1 MVNEVPELEVI
12 SRASSSLKS
21 NGTTN
26 ETISIETVVNAS
38 ERLSEIISQYVQS
51 ATIVVEE
58 VNQDAVPVASL
69 LKTQISDIGT
79 VLAAQQEPDAP
90 EVQIVTDTFT
100 LSVSSRTAE
109 NVSAA
114 PFVATSNG
122 TAIAIASVP
131 DAAKDIPGVNA
142 SVPIEAVMWTSTSD
156 LHGTGSSER
165 RLVAGA
171 TVSFTLVQ
179 AGNELVVRDLA
190 EPVQL
195 TVPLDS
201 EDTYVRSCL
210 GQPDVRQLA
219 EQAISGEPPCTS
231 TLECRYWVE
240 ETAEWS
246 TDGCVT
252 VEYNGTETDGAAL
265 GCSCS
270 HLSDFVSIQV
280 PTDNIDAIDYGQLDV
295 SALTTSQ
302 VDVTAGGMW
311 MSVRKTAAAALT
323 FTKRL
328 YLAYTEADAE
338 PLAWHVRNTSCRDT
352 PRGGYSA
359 ASCSWLGV
367 LNTTGN
373 LSDSFL
379 FSLGAAGLRE
389 NRAPDAYA
397 ASIGMA
403 LEYVDGGVRELIVP
417 LHVAVE
423 AVGVAARST
432 WGGVDAAGSCANT
445 SYAAAARLSASR
457 IELWQALVV
466 PASVCDCESLP
477 VDHETPDESSD
488 ATVTAS
494 LWRWDGT
501 PTGNTWSSASVA
513 YVGGARYDVA
523 LVLPAVG
530 TWGVQLFLGG
540 ETIDSTLNVTVV
552 CPVGQEVMPDGE
564 SCGCAAGTVLRS
576 GVVPGAP
583 AQTEVGEGLCEPCP
597 IEGTSSELGG
607 ACDICAAG
615 WYRLSDDT
623 PAEDCNPCPEWA
635 ICAEA
640 GNTLATL
647 QLLSGYWRISNKSSD
662 VWPCASGGNNSSPCE
677 GGSDSGVSGE
687 GYCIDGHAGAL
698 CEGCTQDEWYYS
710 SSTRQCAPCSGP
722 SGPIWASRVVQ
733 YGVPVICTILPFVLL
748 AWLLKRCRPD
758 EWYKTARLVR
768 RSQVTI
774 NSLGIVPKTKV
785 LFSFY
790 LVVSPISDVYRVTF
804 PAQYTDWTSI
814 FSWIDDFN
822 LDLFVPIG
830 CVTDA
835 RGRLLVA
842 GLLPLGIV
850 AFCALVSMGW
860 RTFQHVVRF
869 KLPRNQLWRD
879 AVKPGLLRVLPT
891 GLFFTFVCCTS
902 VSTQV
907 FSMFDCRAFGLDDF
921 ADPPQTVSYLVSSP
935 TVRCDTSDDEYRRI
949 RDTAVVMML
958 LWPIGVPLV
967 YFVLLVRARRA
978 ISRREPT
985 PLSRACQFL
994 WREYE
999 SAYCFYEPIQ
1009 LLRKCALTGF
1019 VLLIPDDRD
1028 LGRLLCALLVTIT
1041 CLSAEQSISP
1051 FHDKINSHLHT
1062 ASQVL
1067 LLVLYLGAMLVKLCD
1082 DDDAICKRYG
1092 FDDSSGISFLL
1103 IGFNFGLLS
1112 VVTVL
1117 LVRSILTSSQM
1128 TVVRIEQ
1135 TGEVPAL
1142 TLTKAHMYHIFLSH
1156 TWLTGQDQVAVI
1168 KRQLQLLMP
1177 GILVFLDV
1185 DDLEGIDKL
1194 EEYIGASALIMFFL
1208 SRNYFNSRNC
1218 LREIRAALSQQKPL
1232 VLMHEYDPAKGGLP
1246 LRDSRDE
1253 CPENMQ
1259 AIIFDGVPYTPIVS
1273 ATGEVTFSIARANN
1287 PPGDTRR
1294 SRKTSDDL
1302 MSSRVSSFTPRFKDG
1317 PKSRFSE
1324 ADRAT
1329 EVIAWHRIR
1338 DFQLLSLKLLCQRV
1352 LKASPLYG
1360 GVVSKGAAPPSS
1372 SRKSL
1377 PTDLVLPGEI
1387 LTLQLSCKDDHVW
1400 LFCSPQNPACR
1411 SVGREIA
1418 RQIDGVHVVTKAP
1431 WAHDPLAQ
1439 PDSHNSATSP
1449 ERTSGGRS
1457 NSVSGRGEHSSTSE
1471 RLLEFGDR
1479 MRRRMRTA
1487 SRGRLSRNRL
1497 RTITRSGSSF
1507 TNARMSVHFQSQQS
1521 DSEDFIDEDA
1531 RVAMLLYLNEQ
1542 TFVGAMGDALAQQV
1556 RETRA
1561 AGIGIVLAHEND
1573 VSKGGGPFARLF
1585 QTTPKDLVDDGLYHD
1600 IAIALYDGPHRAIGV
1615 AMLGQALGARSQ
1627 VGSSRLA
1634 KLLPWRLPR
1643 DREYSETS
1651 RSPRSPGSHDSNQP
1665 GLHHQPAGTSVRDS
1679 CQTRYRREHSVDGSV
1694 ETFVQISPE
1703 SPPRSRFVRGVA
1715 IPMPWGGHL
1724 QLGGQRKRSSQE
1736 ERSLGGRAPKMV
1748 GHTPGGPGTAAAQL
1762 AHQMEMAE
1770 ATLVMQAAARGYLAR
1785 RALAKERLLRAE
1797 ASVAVQQRATG
1808 ELSSARDLR
1817 LTSSVIARARQVQDL
1832 VEAST
1837 SSLSPGRIEVSATV
1851 GSQLAEASPSTSP
1864 RYLPLVPSA
1873 MGRASQQAGSPDWLS
1888 TRTSSYSLSEPSCKL
1903 SHTQANKVRGWRD
1916 RAKKPMP
1923 EGWPLP
1929 SGSPPGL
1936 TSSQVATARVLRAR
1950 HETSFRNSQAD
1961 SQRNS
1966 QADSQRDSR
1975 VEELPAASGVAPPG
1989 GTGTLLTADS
1999 VSLNDSETRV

>member
-1 MVNEVPELEVI
+1 MVELGVI

-21 NGTTN
+21 NGTSN

-38 ERLSEIISQYVQS
+38 ERLSEIISQYVQP
-51 ATIVVEE
+51 ATAVVEE

-69 LKTQISDIGT
+69 LKAQISDIGT

-90 EVQIVTDTFT
+90 EVQIITDTFT
-100 LSVSSRTAE
+100 LSVASRTAE

-131 DAAKDIPGVNA
+131 DAAKDISGLNA
-142 SVPIEAVMWTSTSD
+142 SMPIEAVMWTSTSD
-156 LHGTGSSER
+156 LHGTGSSAA

-201 EDTYVRSCL
+201 EETYVRSCL

-219 EQAISGEPPCTS
+219 QQAMNGEPPCAS

-252 VEYNGTETDGAAL
+252 VEYNGTETDGNVL

-311 MSVRKTAAAALT
+311 MTARKTAAGALT
-323 FTKRL
+323 STKRL
-328 YLAYTEADAE
+328 YLAYTEADEE
-338 PLAWHVRNTSCRDT
+338 PLAWHVKNTSCRDT
-352 PRGGYSA
+352 LRGSYNA

-373 LSDSFL
+373 VSDSFL

-397 ASIGMA
+397 ANIGMA
-403 LEYVDGGVRELIVP
+403 LEYVDGGIRELIVP
-417 LHVAVE
+417 LHLAVE
-423 AVGVAARST
+423 AVGVAAMST

-445 SYAAAARLSASR
+445 SYSAAARLSASR

-466 PASVCDCESLP
+466 PASICDCESLP
-477 VDHETPDESSD
+477 VDHETPNESSD
-488 ATVTAS
+488 ATVTAL
-494 LWRWDGT
+494 LWRWNGT
-501 PTGNTWSSASVA
+501 PTVNTWSSASVT

-540 ETIDSTLNVTVV
+540 ELVDSTLNVTVV

-564 SCGCAAGTVLRS
+564 SCGCTAGTVLRS
-576 GVVPGAP
+576 GAVPGAP
-583 AQTEVGEGLCEPCP
+583 AQIEVGEGLCEPCP

-607 ACDICAAG
+607 ACAICAAG
-615 WYRLSDDT
+615 WYKLSDDT
-623 PAEDCNPCPEWA
+623 PAEDCNQCPEWA
-635 ICAEA
+635 RCAEA

-647 QLLSGYWRISNKSSD
+647 ELLPGYWRVSNRSSD

-677 GGSDSGVSGE
+677 GGSHPGASGD

-698 CEGCTQDEWYYS
+698 CEGCTQHEWYYS
-710 SSTRQCAPCSGP
+710 SSTRQCAPCSDP

-733 YGVPVICTILPFVLL
+733 YGVPVICTILPFLL
-748 AWLLKRCRPD
+748 TAWLLKRWRPE
-758 EWYKTARLVR
+758 EWHKTARLVR
-768 RSQVTI
+768 RSQVTFR
-774 NSLGIVPKTKV
+774 SLGIVPKTKV

-804 PAQYTDWTSI
+804 PAEYTDWTSA

-822 LDLFVPIG
+822 LDLFVPVG

-850 AFCALVSMGW
+850 AFCALISIGSY
-860 RTFQHVVRF
+860 TFQHVV
-869 KLPRNQLWRD
+869 KLKRPANQLLRD
-879 AVKPGLLRVLPT
+879 ALQPGLLRVLPT

-921 ADPPQTVSYLVSSP
+921 ADPPQKISYLVSSP
-935 TVRCDTSDDEYRRI
+935 SVRCDTSELEYRRI
-949 RDTAVVMML
+949 RDTAVVMMVI
-958 LWPIGVPLV
+958 WPIGVPLV

-1028 LGRLLCALLVTIT
+1028 LGRLLCALLIT
-1041 CLSAEQSISP
+1041 LSCLSAEQSISP
-1051 FHDKINSHLHT
+1051 FRDKINSHLHT

-1092 FDDSSGISFLL
+1092 FNDSSGISFLL

-1135 TGEVPAL
+1135 TGEVPTL
-1142 TLTKAHMYHIFLSH
+1142 TLAKTHMYHIFLSH
-1156 TWLTGQDQVAVI
+1156 TWSTGQDQVAVI

-1177 GILVFLDV
+1177 GIVVFLDV

-1208 SRNYFNSRNC
+1208 SKNYFNSRNC
-1218 LREIRAALSQQKPL
+1218 LREIRASLTQQKPL

-1246 LRDSRDE
+1246 LRDSREE

-1273 ATGEVTFSIARANN
+1273 ATGETTFSIARGNN
-1287 PPGDTRR
+1287 PPGDMRR
-1294 SRKTSDDL
+1294 SRKTSDDF
-1302 MSSRVSSFTPRFKDG
+1302 MSSRLPSFPPRIKDG
-1317 PKSRFSE
+1317 TKGRVSE
-1324 ADRAT
+1324 AEGAP

-1352 LKASPLYG
+1352 LNASPLYG
-1360 GVVSKGAAPPSS
+1360 GVVSKGAAPPSA
-1372 SRKSL
+1372 SRRGLS
-1377 PTDLVLPGEI
+1377 TDLVLPGEI
-1387 LTLQLSCKDDHVW
+1387 LTLQLSCKDDHIW
-1400 LFCSPQNPACR
+1400 LFCSPQNPGCR
-1411 SVGREIA
+1411 LIGREIA

-1431 WAHDPLAQ
+1431 WAHDPLAKA
-1439 PDSHNSATSP
+1439 DS
-1449 ERTSGGRS
+1449 RTSVTERNSDAERNSGMR
-1457 NSVSGRGEHSSTSE
+1457 NQSVSARRESGHSSTSE
-1471 RLLEFGDR
+1471 RLLQFGDR
-1479 MRRRMRTA
+1479 MRRRMRSA
-1487 SRGRLSRNRL
+1487 SNGSLSRSRL

-1521 DSEDFIDEDA
+1521 DLEDFIDEDA
-1531 RVAMLLYLNEQ
+1531 RVAMLLYLNDQ

-1561 AGIGIVLAHEND
+1561 AGVGVVLAHEND

-1627 VGSSRLA
+1627 IGSSRLT
-1634 KLLPWRLPR
+1634 KLLPCLQVLSSSR
-1643 DREYSETS
+1643 DREYSES
-1651 RSPRSPGSHDSNQP
+1651 SKFGEP
-1665 GLHHQPAGTSVRDS
+1665 GLHHQPAGTSLRES
-1679 CQTRYRREHSVDGSV
+1679 FQPRYRREHSADGSE

-1703 SPPRSRFVRGVA
+1703 SPPRTRFMRGLS

-1724 QLGGQRKRSSQE
+1724 QLGGYRSRRRNRQEKRSQWATT
-1736 ERSLGGRAPKMV
+1736 GRASKRA
-1748 GHTPGGPGTAAAQL
+1748 GQSPGSSGAAAAQL
-1762 AHQMEMAE
+1762 AQQMEIAE
-1770 ATLVMQAAARGYLAR
+1770 ASVLVQAAARGYLTR

-1797 ASVAVQQRATG
+1797 AHVAVQQRAAL
-1808 ELSSARDLR
+1808 ELSSVV
-1817 LTSSVIARARQVQDL
+1817 TRARQVQDL
-1832 VEAST
+1832 AEAST
-1837 SSLSPGRIEVSATV
+1837 SSLSPGRIEVSAKMGT
-1851 GSQLAEASPSTSP
+1851 QLAEASQSVSP
-1864 RYLPLVPSA
+1864 RWLPLVASA
-1873 MGRASQQAGSPDWLS
+1873 LGRASQAESPEMLS
-1888 TRTSSYSLSEPSCKL
+1888 TRTSSYSLSEQSYKL
-1903 SHTQANKVRGWRD
+1903 SHEQANKVRNWRE

-1923 EGWPLP
+1923 QGWPLP
-1929 SGSPPGL
+1929 SGLPPGL
-1936 TSSQVATARVLRAR
+1936 TSQQVATARVLRAR
-1950 HETSFRNSQAD
+1950 HETSLRNSRAD

-1966 QADSQRDSR
+1966 QVDSQRSSR
-1975 VEELPAASGVAPPG
+1975 VDELPASSGVAAPRG
-1989 GTGTLLTADS
+1989 AGTLLSADS
-1999 VSLNDSETRV
+1999 VSLYDSETRV